1 MIGEC
6 LMNEDEFLGLYW
18 KNYILLEKEFSE
30 TLEYI
35 TLDVDNYN
43 VYSSRYIKLLL
54 QIGSEI
60 DINAK
65 LFCKQYNAQSQA
77 KKIDHYRNEIT
88 SNEVDFCNTK
98 VDIIQHCNILSF
110 MPWESWNRGIN
121 PNWWTAYNK
130 VKHER
135 FQTGNI
141 GGATKEY
148 YKFANLEYTLLALG
162 GLYQLLIYRYFKLIN
177 GTGNWVKTPIPGSHM
192 FKLTGNK
199 WDGIDFYQDVAFH
212 VDIDTGHLLCEMGVY

>member
-60 DINAK
+60 K
-65 LFCKQYNAQSQA
+65 YGKHYN
-77 KKIDHYRNEIT
+77 
-88 SNEVDFCNTK
+88 
-98 VDIIQHCNILSF
+98 
-110 MPWESWNRGIN
+110 
-121 PNWWTAYNK
+121 
-130 VKHER
+130 
-135 FQTGNI
+135 
-141 GGATKEY
+141 
-148 YKFANLEYTLLALG
+148 
-162 GLYQLLIYRYFKLIN
+162 
-177 GTGNWVKTPIPGSHM
+177 
-192 FKLTGNK
+192 
-199 WDGIDFYQDVAFH
+199 
-212 VDIDTGHLLCEMGVY
+212 

>member
-1 MIGEC
+1 MDV
-6 LMNEDEFLGLYW
+6 NKFLGLYW
-18 KNYILLEKEFSE
+18 RNYILLEKEFAE

-35 TLDVDNYN
+35 TLDTDNYN
-43 VYSSRYIKLLL
+43 VYSAKYIKLLL

-65 LFCKQYNAQSQA
+65 LLCSQYNEQSRSEN
-77 KKIDHYRNEIT
+77 INHYRNEIT
-88 SNEVDFCNTK
+88 SNEVDFCNTE
-98 VDIIQHCNILSF
+98 VDIIQHCNLSSF
-110 MPWESWNRGIN
+110 VPWESWKQGNN
-121 PNWWTAYNK
+121 PNWWIAYNK

-162 GLYQLLIYRYFKLIN
+162 ALYQLLIYRYYKLID
-177 GTGNWVKTPIPGSHM
+177 GMENWVKTPIPGSHL
-192 FKLTGNK
+192 FRLIGNK

-212 VDIDTGHLLCEMGVY
+212 VDIDTGDLLYESGTY